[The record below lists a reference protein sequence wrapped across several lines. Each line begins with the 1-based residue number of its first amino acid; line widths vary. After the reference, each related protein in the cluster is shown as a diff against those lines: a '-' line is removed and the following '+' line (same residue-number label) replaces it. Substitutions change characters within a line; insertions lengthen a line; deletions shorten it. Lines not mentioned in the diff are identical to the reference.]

1 MRWWLL
7 PLLAVMGVGAWYV
20 TRWMDRKWPPKRS
33 SNSTLDQY
41 DELHALTVQGVT
53 PMLPRPDWGQ
63 DVGYVAFCLDAL
75 LAYRRIHES
84 HRLLCPTCLGT
95 KRVVFG
101 GIAESWQP
109 CPENG
114 GECDGLM
121 TEQRAWN
128 IVAKMLAMKPAAYG
142 HAENVLEELRG
153 TH

>member
-1 MRWWLL
+1 MTWWLV
-7 PLLAVMGVGAWYV
+7 PLLLASCLCTWGIV
-20 TRWMDRKWPPKRS
+20 RWTDRRYPRKV
-33 SNSTLDQY
+33 LDQY
-41 DELHALTVQGVT
+41 NELHALTVQGIT
-53 PMLPRPDWGQ
+53 PLLPRPDWGQ

-84 HRLLCPTCLGT
+84 HRLLCPTCLGA
-95 KRVVFG
+95 KRVG
-101 GIAESWQP
+101 PAP

-128 IVAKMLAMKPAAYG
+128 IVAKMLAMKPSDYW